1 MSFYKKI
8 QYYLVHTLKVTNKA
22 AKEAIESGRVCI
34 DGSVVIENIEIEDW
48 SEISLDNLVVRQK
61 KKPVYLKFY
70 KPKGMESTL
79 NHSIEGNLALF
90 FGGYTGLSIAGRL
103 DKNSEGLLLLSND
116 GKWIEKIINPKF
128 IKEKEY
134 LVLLD
139 KPIDDEFC
147 NKFSNGVDIGFY
159 ITQACYC
166 EKQSDTQVRIILTEG
181 KNKQIRRMCKALGNS
196 VINLKRIRIH
206 TYLIENLKEG
216 ELVEFT
222 PE

>member
-1 MSFYKKI
+1 MK
-8 QYYLVHTLKVTNKA
+8 LTNKE
-22 AKEAIESGRVCI
+22 AKEAIGSGRVCI
-34 DGSVVIENIEIEDW
+34 DGAVVMDNIEIEDW
-48 SEISLDNLVVRQK
+48 SEISLDNLVVRQRK
-61 KKPVYLKFY
+61 KRVYLKFF

-79 NHSIEGNLALF
+79 NTSIEGNLASF
-90 FGGYTGLSIAGRL
+90 FAGYEGLSIAGRL

-166 EKQSDTQVRIILTEG
+166 EKQTDRQVRVILTEG
-181 KNKQIRRMCKALGNS
+181 KNKQIRRMCKALGFN
-196 VINLKRIRIH
+196 VIKLKRIRIH
-206 TYLIENLKEG
+206 TYLIENMKEG

-222 PE
+222 PL